1 MILLCIW
8 SLFVFSGCSGAD
20 TAQVDKLNEKAYASH
35 YTCLDSTRIYAQ
47 AALERSEAYGDGR
60 AEALNHLAFVS
71 MARMDYAKVKE
82 LIGDMGKVTDNQ
94 IELLVAD
101 VQMMRLCQ
109 RQSHN
114 KDFYVYRER
123 ALHRINRIEEEQ
135 QLLTPHQRKR
145 MAYAFTEFHIVAS
158 TYFYYVGLTDES
170 VAELEAIEHSGYLEQ
185 DAVQMMNYLYNVGSG
200 GIIHTGTPAEICQ
213 AEFEYLMRCYLM
225 AQQQESVFFV
235 AQSLQGLS
243 EHLQQSVFRDG
254 LIADN
259 LPAIKFVNTDNM
271 PDSLIAGNLAERAL
285 ELFSR
290 YGDVYQTAGSY
301 RTLAQC
307 YWELQD
313 YPSAIIC
320 LNKAL
325 TTDTII
331 QRAPDLV
338 ASIREQLSLAY
349 SAIDDKPNS
358 DYNRNIYLDMQE
370 KTRQDRQLEARAEQL
385 GESSELLNGMM
396 LAVILMIVF
405 VVVLL
410 VVFDMMRRKAEK
422 RHPTAGLFQPLE
434 AWKESYAEHV
444 QRQEEAHE
452 EIEEQTKLA
461 ELHLLNN
468 KKRNLEQRAKIAL
481 VNSITPFID
490 RIIHE
495 VRQLR
500 QEDDEKRKSERFTY
514 IAELTDKI
522 NEYNNVLTN
531 WIRIRQGQLDLRI
544 ESFPLQPL
552 FDIVA
557 KGKMSF
563 ALKGITLEVADT
575 DVVVKA
581 DKTLTLFMI
590 NTLADNARKFTS
602 DGGKVRVEAL
612 RTQEYVEISVAD
624 TGIGMDERQL
634 THLFDHKP
642 ISDEHGVLQ
651 EGKSHGFGLMN
662 CKGIIDKYK
671 KTSQLFAC
679 CGIGA
684 DSDGKGSRFWFR
696 LPLGVVRL
704 CIFISCLCGMEVHA
718 HTAVSKSQQFAD
730 SAYFSNI
737 AGTYAHTMEMAD
749 SCIYYLNQRY
759 KHLCPQ
765 GRQFMSRYDA
775 QGIEGAELCWFKDSL
790 DIDYTTI
797 LDVRNEISVA
807 ALALHQW
814 DVYSYNNKLYT
825 QLFRERSAD
834 ASLGDYVRV
843 MQRSEV
849 NKSIAII
856 LLILLLVFLLP
867 AYYLLYYRHRLM
879 YGYCVERIRRINA
892 LLEGDAT
899 PEEKLERIG
908 AIWSSHHLVPDRRVD
923 TLRQLVAQ
931 IQEALRHSID
941 TEKRWQ
947 TQMELATDELRR
959 RQYESDRLHVS
970 NSVLDNCLST
980 LKHETMYY
988 PSRIRQIVDSQPCD
1002 LEALGEVADYYH
1014 ALYSILSEQAMRQ
1027 IEMPL
1032 RPNPDMMDY
1041 LLQILR
1047 RGGGGMPLRLSEQQG
1062 AGGYRIVSVY
1072 LSGLSLTTDQ
1082 CRNLFTPQTVDV
1094 QFLVCRQIVREL
1106 GECTHA
1112 RGCGI
1117 SAHVAEEG
1125 TVVEI
1130 VVPDSLEWN
1139 LQQA

>member
-1 MILLCIW
+1 
-8 SLFVFSGCSGAD
+8 
-20 TAQVDKLNEKAYASH
+20 
-35 YTCLDSTRIYAQ
+35 
-47 AALERSEAYGDGR
+47 
-60 AEALNHLAFVS
+60 
-71 MARMDYAKVKE
+71 
-82 LIGDMGKVTDNQ
+82 MGKVTDNQ

-490 RIIHE
+490 RIIH
-495 VRQLR
+495 
-500 QEDDEKRKSERFTY
+500 
-514 IAELTDKI
+514 
-522 NEYNNVLTN
+522 
-531 WIRIRQGQLDLRI
+531 
-544 ESFPLQPL
+544 
-552 FDIVA
+552 
-557 KGKMSF
+557 
-563 ALKGITLEVADT
+563 
-575 DVVVKA
+575 
-581 DKTLTLFMI
+581 
-590 NTLADNARKFTS
+590 
-602 DGGKVRVEAL
+602 
-612 RTQEYVEISVAD
+612 
-624 TGIGMDERQL
+624 
-634 THLFDHKP
+634 
-642 ISDEHGVLQ
+642 
-651 EGKSHGFGLMN
+651 
-662 CKGIIDKYK
+662 
-671 KTSQLFAC
+671 
-679 CGIGA
+679 
-684 DSDGKGSRFWFR
+684 
-696 LPLGVVRL
+696 
-704 CIFISCLCGMEVHA
+704 
-718 HTAVSKSQQFAD
+718 
-730 SAYFSNI
+730 
-737 AGTYAHTMEMAD
+737 
-749 SCIYYLNQRY
+749 
-759 KHLCPQ
+759 
-765 GRQFMSRYDA
+765 
-775 QGIEGAELCWFKDSL
+775 
-790 DIDYTTI
+790 
-797 LDVRNEISVA
+797 
-807 ALALHQW
+807 
-814 DVYSYNNKLYT
+814 
-825 QLFRERSAD
+825 
-834 ASLGDYVRV
+834 
-843 MQRSEV
+843 
-849 NKSIAII
+849 
-856 LLILLLVFLLP
+856 
-867 AYYLLYYRHRLM
+867 
-879 YGYCVERIRRINA
+879 
-892 LLEGDAT
+892 
-899 PEEKLERIG
+899 
-908 AIWSSHHLVPDRRVD
+908 
-923 TLRQLVAQ
+923 
-931 IQEALRHSID
+931 
-941 TEKRWQ
+941 
-947 TQMELATDELRR
+947 
-959 RQYESDRLHVS
+959 
-970 NSVLDNCLST
+970 
-980 LKHETMYY
+980 
-988 PSRIRQIVDSQPCD
+988 
-1002 LEALGEVADYYH
+1002 
-1014 ALYSILSEQAMRQ
+1014 
-1027 IEMPL
+1027 
-1032 RPNPDMMDY
+1032 
-1041 LLQILR
+1041 
-1047 RGGGGMPLRLSEQQG
+1047 
-1062 AGGYRIVSVY
+1062 
-1072 LSGLSLTTDQ
+1072 
-1082 CRNLFTPQTVDV
+1082 
-1094 QFLVCRQIVREL
+1094 
-1106 GECTHA
+1106 
-1112 RGCGI
+1112 
-1117 SAHVAEEG
+1117 
-1125 TVVEI
+1125 
-1130 VVPDSLEWN
+1130 
-1139 LQQA
+1139 